1 MSGVAKEQLDE
12 EFSAF
17 VAATGRR
24 WAHVA
29 RLLTRDATDAEDLV
43 QQVLTRTYAS
53 WRRIRTTDVHAYV
66 RRSLLNAYL
75 DEHRRRKVLTF
86 RPMSH
91 HEEVLDT
98 EVSGAGGGADD
109 RDQLRRLL
117 STLTPRERAAVVLRY
132 YLDASQAETAEVLG
146 VSTGTV
152 AATTSRALAKLRVD
166 PEPPRRAG
174 SPSTSP
180 TTAPPT
186 SPTTS
191 RQETRA

>member
-1 MSGVAKEQLDE
+1 MSGLTKEQLDE

-17 VAATGRR
+17 VAGTGRR
-24 WAHVA
+24 WAQVA
-29 RLLTRDATDAEDLV
+29 RLLTRDPTDAEDLV

-66 RRSLLNAYL
+66 RRALLNAYL
-75 DEHRRRKVLTF
+75 DEHRRRKVLAF

-91 HEEVLDT
+91 HEGVLDR
-98 EVSGAGGGADD
+98 EVAVDGGADD

-117 STLTPRERAAVVLRY
+117 DTLTPRERAVVVLRH
-132 YLDASQAETAEVLG
+132 YLDASQSETAEVLG

-152 AATTSRALAKLRVD
+152 AATTSRALAKLRVTTDRAPAATTSD
-166 PEPPRRAG
+166 PA
-174 SPSTSP
+174 S
-180 TTAPPT
+180 
-186 SPTTS
+186 TS